1 MNKLLNSALDYQ
13 KRGFYVVPIEPHSKR
28 PAIAFK
34 DQPALT
40 QDEIKELWSKNPN
53 YNIALRTVNHFVID
67 IDSPAH
73 TGSSSING
81 FTSLK
86 QIPRE
91 LFIKTYAEK
100 TASGGM
106 HLYYYKP
113 KNFKLHPLQ
122 MLDLLPGIDIK
133 AHPNNYS
140 LVAPSTQGGGKDYTV
155 IRDEPI
161 VIAPYGLIDYLQK
174 IYDQSKGLQATSN
187 YKAPMANSNFV
198 ANSWTGKLINEIAQS
213 YEAGNRNNTI
223 AYLTGKLLRAGADPE
238 AILIILHDVNRRFFK
253 KLDNGSKVPAP
264 LTEDE
269 IIRTFESILRSEV
282 SKNGRR

>member
-1 MNKLLNSALDYQ
+1 
-13 KRGFYVVPIEPHSKR
+13 
-28 PAIAFK
+28 
-34 DQPALT
+34 
-40 QDEIKELWSKNPN
+40 
-53 YNIALRTVNHFVID
+53 
-67 IDSPAH
+67 
-73 TGSSSING
+73 
-81 FTSLK
+81 
-86 QIPRE
+86 
-91 LFIKTYAEK
+91 
-100 TASGGM
+100 
-106 HLYYYKP
+106 
-113 KNFKLHPLQ
+113 

-223 AYLTGKLLRAGADPE
+223 AYLTGKLLRAGADGE
-238 AILIILHDVNRRFFK
+238 AILIILHDVNRRFFR

-264 LTEDE
+264 LSEAE
-269 IIRTFESILRSEV
+269 ITRTFNSILRSEV
-282 SKNGRR
+282 SKDDRR

>member
-161 VIAPYGLIDYLQK
+161 VIAPYALIEYLQK

-187 YKAPMANSNFV
+187 YKAPVANSNFV

-223 AYLTGKLLRAGADPE
+223 AYLTGKMLRAGADGE
-238 AILIILHDVNRRFFK
+238 AILIILHDVNRRFFR

-264 LTEDE
+264 LSEAE
-269 IIRTFESILRSEV
+269 ITRTFNSILRSEV
-282 SKNGRR
+282 SKDDRR